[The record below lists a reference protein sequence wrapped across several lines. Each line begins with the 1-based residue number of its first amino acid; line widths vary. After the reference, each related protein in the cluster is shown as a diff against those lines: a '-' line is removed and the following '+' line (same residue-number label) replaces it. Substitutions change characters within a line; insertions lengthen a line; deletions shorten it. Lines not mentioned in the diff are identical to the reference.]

1 MKKTELISLIREEYN
16 LFKEAKKDKEKDK
29 EEEDVKDEVD
39 DEDELDREEEDWE
52 GDIVA
57 DFEDDDLGGGV
68 EGIEV
73 FQDAETEVGGVSG
86 EVQDN
91 LEAALEA
98 AKGLG
103 DEELIKQI
111 GNTLTFFTRQHVVK
125 EEEIKEFEGPMISG
139 ENELI
144 QAIQKLGKKSKP
156 FLKKLEKLLQD
167 IGSGAGHALR
177 TEGHYSD
184 SELEKRI
191 KKIGY
196 DSFEY
201 FFADNPGGE
210 EALLRWIDEYFP
222 EDEDYDGD
230 ESEELYENKRMLRIA
245 GIIK

>member
-16 LFKEAKKDKEKDK
+16 LFKEAKKDKKKDK
-29 EEEDVKDEVD
+29 EEEEVEVEDEVD
-39 DEDELDREEEDWE
+39 LDGEEFDDE
-52 GDIVA
+52 IVT
-57 DFEDDDLGGGV
+57 DFEDEDLGGEV
-68 EGIEV
+68 DGIEV

-103 DEELIKQI
+103 DEELTKQI

-144 QAIQKLGKKSKP
+144 KAIQKLGEKSKP
-156 FLKKLEKLLQD
+156 FLKKVEKLLQD

-177 TEGHYSD
+177 TEGYYSD
-184 SELEKRI
+184 SELEQRI
-191 KKIGY
+191 DKAGY
-196 DSFEY
+196 ASFED
-201 FFADNPGGE
+201 FFSDNPGAE
-210 EALLRWIDEYFP
+210 EVLLSWMDEYFSED
-222 EDEDYDGD
+222 EDEDYDG
-230 ESEELYENKRMLRIA
+230 SEELYENKRMLRIA